1 MILVMLSPL
10 LIIFFIVLSILEE
23 RKRTKKKQL
32 EKEKANTLNQN
43 TNDTESSNQEPRHCS
58 RLKNKKITKD
68 NSIEGRRL

>member
-10 LIIFFIVLSILEE
+10 SIIFFIVLSILEE

-43 TNDTESSNQEPRHCS
+43 TNDTESSNQEPS
-58 RLKNKKITKD
+58 LQQAKEQKD
-68 NSIEGRRL
+68 NKG

>member
-23 RKRTKKKQL
+23 RKRTMKKQL

-43 TNDTESSNQEPRHCS
+43 TNDTESSNQEPS
-58 RLKNKKITKD
+58 LQQAKEQKD
-68 NSIEGRRL
+68 NKG

>member
-43 TNDTESSNQEPRHCS
+43 TNDTEISNQEPS
-58 RLKNKKITKD
+58 LQQAKEQKD
-68 NSIEGRRL
+68 NKG

>member
-43 TNDTESSNQEPRHCS
+43 TNDTGSSNQEPS
-58 RLKNKKITKD
+58 LQQDKEQKD
-68 NSIEGRRL
+68 DKG

>member
-43 TNDTESSNQEPRHCS
+43 TNDTGSSNQEPS
-58 RLKNKKITKD
+58 LQQAKEQKMTKD

>member
-43 TNDTESSNQEPRHCS
+43 TNDTESSKPSLQQDKEQ
-58 RLKNKKITKD
+58 KD
-68 NSIEGRRL
+68 NKG

>member
-43 TNDTESSNQEPRHCS
+43 TNDTESLNQEPS
-58 RLKNKKITKD
+58 LQQTKEQKD
-68 NSIEGRRL
+68 NKG

>member
-43 TNDTESSNQEPRHCS
+43 TNDTESSNQDPSLQQAKEQ
-58 RLKNKKITKD
+58 KD
-68 NSIEGRRL
+68 NKG

>member
-32 EKEKANTLNQN
+32 EKEKANILNQN
-43 TNDTESSNQEPRHCS
+43 TNDTEEFNS
-58 RLKNKKITKD
+58 RAVIAA
-68 NSIEGRRL
+68 G

>member
-43 TNDTESSNQEPRHCS
+43 TNDTESSNQGPSLQQDKEQ
-58 RLKNKKITKD
+58 KD
-68 NSIEGRRL
+68 NKG

>member
-32 EKEKANTLNQN
+32 EKEKANILNQN
-43 TNDTESSNQEPRHCS
+43 TNDTESSIQEPS
-58 RLKNKKITKD
+58 LQQAKEQKD
-68 NSIEGRRL
+68 NKG

>member
-23 RKRTKKKQL
+23 RKRTKEKQL

-43 TNDTESSNQEPRHCS
+43 TNDTESSNQEPS
-58 RLKNKKITKD
+58 LQQAKEQKD
-68 NSIEGRRL
+68 NKG

>member
-43 TNDTESSNQEPRHCS
+43 TNDTGISNQEPS
-58 RLKNKKITKD
+58 LQQAKEQKD
-68 NSIEGRRL
+68 DKG

>member
-43 TNDTESSNQEPRHCS
+43 INDTESSNQEPS
-58 RLKNKKITKD
+58 LQQDKEQKD
-68 NSIEGRRL
+68 NKG

>member
-32 EKEKANTLNQN
+32 EKEKANTLNPN
-43 TNDTESSNQEPRHCS
+43 TNDTGSSNQEPS
-58 RLKNKKITKD
+58 LQQAKEQKD
-68 NSIEGRRL
+68 DKG

>member
-43 TNDTESSNQEPRHCS
+43 TNDTESSIQEP
-58 RLKNKKITKD
+58 LLQQAKEQKITKD

>member
-43 TNDTESSNQEPRHCS
+43 TNDTESSNQEPS
-58 RLKNKKITKD
+58 LKQAKEQKD
-68 NSIEGRRL
+68 NKG

>member
-43 TNDTESSNQEPRHCS
+43 TNDMGSSNQEPS
-58 RLKNKKITKD
+58 LQQAKEQKD
-68 NSIEGRRL
+68 DKG

>member
-1 MILVMLSPL
+1 MILVMLYPL

-43 TNDTESSNQEPRHCS
+43 TNDTGSSNQEPS
-58 RLKNKKITKD
+58 LQQAKEQKD
-68 NSIEGRRL
+68 DKG

>member
-32 EKEKANTLNQN
+32 EKEKANILNQN
-43 TNDTESSNQEPRHCS
+43 TNDTESSIQEPS
-58 RLKNKKITKD
+58 LQQDKEQKD
-68 NSIEGRRL
+68 DKG

>member
-32 EKEKANTLNQN
+32 EKEKVNTLNQN
-43 TNDTESSNQEPRHCS
+43 TNDTGSSNQEPS
-58 RLKNKKITKD
+58 LQQAKEQKD
-68 NSIEGRRL
+68 DKG

>member
-23 RKRTKKKQL
+23 RKRTKKKHL

-43 TNDTESSNQEPRHCS
+43 TNDTESSNQEPS
-58 RLKNKKITKD
+58 LQQTKEQKD
-68 NSIEGRRL
+68 NKG

>member
-43 TNDTESSNQEPRHCS
+43 TNDTESSNQEPSLRQA
-58 RLKNKKITKD
+58 KEQKD
-68 NSIEGRRL
+68 DKG